1 MLSLVHSIQ
10 THMAISNN
18 IEHILK
24 ISLIKWEILIR
35 QCIYIYIYIIGNT
48 NHDCETNVK
57 VKNYLNLLF
66 IKTII
71 PVIIKPTSRNNAT
84 MIDHINTNNFLDN
97 DLHSG
102 IITAD
107 ISDLFPTSLI
117 SEELMLDSSNKLI
130 HITKQEL
137 MANLYVF
144 LKLFSLLLRIFLYC
158 L

>member
-1 MLSLVHSIQ
+1 MRN
-10 THMAISNN
+10 SN
-18 IEHILK
+18 K
-24 ISLIKWEILIR
+24 TT
-35 QCIYIYIYIIGNT
+35 YIYIIGNT

-66 IKTII
+66 IKKII

>member
-1 MLSLVHSIQ
+1 MCIY
-10 THMAISNN
+10 IY
-18 IEHILK
+18 
-24 ISLIKWEILIR
+24 
-35 QCIYIYIYIIGNT
+35 IYIYIYIIGNT

>member
-1 MLSLVHSIQ
+1 M
-10 THMAISNN
+10 
-18 IEHILK
+18 
-24 ISLIKWEILIR
+24 
-35 QCIYIYIYIIGNT
+35 YINHDCETNT

-130 HITKQEL
+130 HITKQKL

>member
-1 MLSLVHSIQ
+1 MRN
-10 THMAISNN
+10 SN
-18 IEHILK
+18 K
-24 ISLIKWEILIR
+24 TT
-35 QCIYIYIYIIGNT
+35 YIYIIGNT

-66 IKTII
+66 IKKII

-84 MIDHINTNNFLDN
+84 MIDHINTNHFLDN

-107 ISDLFPTSLI
+107 ISDLFPTYLI

>member
-1 MLSLVHSIQ
+1 MRN
-10 THMAISNN
+10 SNKTMC
-18 IEHILK
+18 IYIY
-24 ISLIKWEILIR
+24 
-35 QCIYIYIYIIGNT
+35 IYIYIYIIGNT

>member
-1 MLSLVHSIQ
+1 MRN
-10 THMAISNN
+10 SNKTMC
-18 IEHILK
+18 IY
-24 ISLIKWEILIR
+24 
-35 QCIYIYIYIIGNT
+35 IYIYIYIIGNT